1 MVTGFVTAF
10 LLIGCS
16 VLSPESRVGYV
27 PSYVEEKCEAPLFRP
42 GDVWRFVG
50 ARGKEWEEKVV
61 EDEGGLKV
69 VQNEKREFYGITFSI
84 GEFELQKFFPLWVGK
99 EWRGTPLLNTVQG
112 YPLTYS
118 LVLRVMDYATVQV
131 RAGTFRC
138 YVIELRLSYSL
149 DRGTGYY
156 YYSPE
161 TKSIVKF
168 ETKSPFLYQW
178 ENYELLSYK
187 VSTAP

>member
-1 MVTGFVTAF
+1 M
-10 LLIGCS
+10 
-16 VLSPESRVGYV
+16 GYV
-27 PSYVEEKCEAPLFRP
+27 PSYVGEKCEAPLFRP
-42 GDVWRFVG
+42 GDAWRFVG

-61 EDEGGLKV
+61 EDDGALKV
-69 VQNEKREFYGITFSI
+69 VQNEKREFHGITFSI

-99 EWRGTPLLNTVQG
+99 EWRGSPLLNTVQG
-112 YPLTYS
+112 FPLTYS
-118 LVLRVMDYATVQV
+118 LVLRVIDYVTVQV

-138 YVIELRLSYSL
+138 YVIELRLSYGL

-161 TKSIVKF
+161 TKGIVKF
-168 ETKSPFLYQW
+168 ETRSPFLYQW